1 MKNSFINYRKVLIV
15 GLGMIG
21 GSYAEKLSALGFE
34 VGAIVRRQEVLDYA
48 LERGLIAHGRIEVTR
63 EYVSQFDL
71 VISALYPKAFVEWV
85 RKYQD
90 FFKSGAVITDVTG
103 VKRAVV
109 PAVQSI
115 LREDVEFVPSH
126 PMAGRERSG
135 VEFADSKV
143 FAGANFIITPTERN
157 TPEGIE
163 LVRSLACI
171 LGFRHIAVL
180 SPEAHDEMIGFLS
193 QLTHCIAVA
202 LMDCKESEHL
212 VEYTGDSFRDLT
224 RIARINENMWT
235 ELFLENRDEL
245 LKQMDLFLEKFTQLR
260 DALAKQLGISTAYG
274 NLSAKKCAREAQF
287 LQSRGHIVA
296 LLDVAANSSQI
307 PPGTA
312 DVHLVILSSQ
322 SAETG
327 KDTASD
333 VAEIAIPSIAAL
345 PPLVALSRRMSVA
358 CNHSHSIALF
368 GALFFLL
375 AATIFFPWFDG
386 SFMSPH
392 IAVTC
397 LISLVLLALLP
408 IRRI

>member
-34 VGAIVRRQEVLDYA
+34 VGAIVRRREVLDYA

-90 FFKSGAVITDVTG
+90 FFKTGAVITDVTG

-180 SPEAHDEMIGFLS
+180 TPEAHDEMIGFLS

-260 DALAKQLGISTAYG
+260 DALAKGDEDTM
-274 NLSAKKCAREAQF
+274 KEMMR
-287 LQSRGHIVA
+287 
-296 LLDVAANSSQI
+296 
-307 PPGTA
+307 
-312 DVHLVILSSQ
+312 LSSY
-322 SAETG
+322 
-327 KDTASD
+327 
-333 VAEIAIPSIAAL
+333 
-345 PPLVALSRRMSVA
+345 RRS
-358 CNHSHSIALF
+358 
-368 GALFFLL
+368 FF
-375 AATIFFPWFDG
+375 DKK
-386 SFMSPH
+386 
-392 IAVTC
+392 
-397 LISLVLLALLP
+397 
-408 IRRI
+408 

>member
-1 MKNSFINYRKVLIV
+1 MTKSFINYHKVLIV

-48 LERGLIAHGRIEVTR
+48 LQHGLIAHGQTSVTR

-71 VISALYPKAFVEWV
+71 VVFALYPKAFVEWV
-85 RKYQD
+85 RRYQD

-115 LREDVEFVPSH
+115 LREDVEFVPAH

-157 TPEGIE
+157 TREGIE
-163 LVRSLACI
+163 LVRTLGCI
-171 LGFRHIAVL
+171 LGFRHIAEL
-180 SPEAHDEMIGFLS
+180 TPEAHDEMIGFLS

-245 LKQMDLFLEKFTQLR
+245 LSQMDLFLEKFTQLR
-260 DALAKQLGISTAYG
+260 NALAKGDEDTM
-274 NLSAKKCAREAQF
+274 KDMMR
-287 LQSRGHIVA
+287 
-296 LLDVAANSSQI
+296 
-307 PPGTA
+307 
-312 DVHLVILSSQ
+312 LSSY
-322 SAETG
+322 
-327 KDTASD
+327 
-333 VAEIAIPSIAAL
+333 
-345 PPLVALSRRMSVA
+345 RRS
-358 CNHSHSIALF
+358 
-368 GALFFLL
+368 FF
-375 AATIFFPWFDG
+375 DKK
-386 SFMSPH
+386 
-392 IAVTC
+392 
-397 LISLVLLALLP
+397 
-408 IRRI
+408 

>member
-34 VGAIVRRQEVLDYA
+34 VGAIVRRREVLDYA

-260 DALAKQLGISTAYG
+260 DALAKGDEDTM
-274 NLSAKKCAREAQF
+274 KEMMR
-287 LQSRGHIVA
+287 
-296 LLDVAANSSQI
+296 
-307 PPGTA
+307 
-312 DVHLVILSSQ
+312 LSSY
-322 SAETG
+322 
-327 KDTASD
+327 
-333 VAEIAIPSIAAL
+333 
-345 PPLVALSRRMSVA
+345 RRS
-358 CNHSHSIALF
+358 
-368 GALFFLL
+368 FF
-375 AATIFFPWFDG
+375 DKK
-386 SFMSPH
+386 
-392 IAVTC
+392 
-397 LISLVLLALLP
+397 
-408 IRRI
+408 